1 MSFKKEM
8 SILCHIA
15 KKLQARQ
22 FSPNCL
28 SEKVPVSKN
37 KKKKKN
43 YILKAVLVYVLAF

>member
-1 MSFKKEM
+1 MSFKKEI

-28 SEKVPVSKN
+28 SEKVPVSKR
-37 KKKKKN
+37 KKKK